1 MNKIFISPDSSINKD
16 ISATNIETEKNL
28 ENNNNDQINIKK
40 EEQITSNINIKTEDV
55 LDNKEERKKN
65 NEKII

>member
-55 LDNKEERKKN
+55 LDNKEESKKN